1 VPAGGLGILSVM
13 IEIVAIDTPSLGDRG
28 YLATDG
34 QVALVVDPQRD
45 FDRIIATAAELG
57 VPITHVLETHIHND
71 YVTGGLALA
80 RAAGAEYLVNGA
92 DPVRFARTP
101 VEDGDVIEAGGMLVQ
116 VLGTPGHT
124 FTHLSYG
131 LLDAETGAVA
141 AAFTGGSLLN
151 GSTGRTDL
159 MGAAHAEALSRAQFR
174 SARRLARDL
183 PGSAPVCPTHG
194 FGSFCSASPATGRG
208 STIADEERV
217 NPVLTQTEDSFVRE
231 LLAGLDAYPAYYAR
245 MGPANLA
252 GPAAPDLSAPRS
264 VDPAELRRRID
275 AGEWVVDLR
284 SRTAFAAG
292 HLPGSLNFE
301 GGPSFATYV
310 GWLIPWGTPLTLIGA
325 SPDDV
330 GQAQRELCRIGID
343 EIDGAASGDVALR
356 GDDRAGLESFPAAD
370 FAALAAALG
379 LGAPS
384 GHAGLVVLD
393 VRRASEWEAGHIDG
407 ALHVPLHE
415 LAGRMGEIPDGEIWV
430 HCQGGYRAAIAA
442 SMLAADG
449 RPVVAVCDDFTA
461 AREAGLL
468 AAPAQR

>member
-1 VPAGGLGILSVM
+1 
-13 IEIVAIDTPSLGDRG
+13 
-28 YLATDG
+28 
-34 QVALVVDPQRD
+34 VV
-45 FDRIIATAAELG
+45 
-57 VPITHVLETHIHND
+57 
-71 YVTGGLALA
+71 
-80 RAAGAEYLVNGA
+80 
-92 DPVRFARTP
+92 
-101 VEDGDVIEAGGMLVQ
+101 
-116 VLGTPGHT
+116 
-124 FTHLSYG
+124 
-131 LLDAETGAVA
+131 

-217 NPVLTQTEDSFVRE
+217 NPVLTQTEDGFVRE

-343 EIDGAASGDVALR
+343 EIAGAASGDVALR